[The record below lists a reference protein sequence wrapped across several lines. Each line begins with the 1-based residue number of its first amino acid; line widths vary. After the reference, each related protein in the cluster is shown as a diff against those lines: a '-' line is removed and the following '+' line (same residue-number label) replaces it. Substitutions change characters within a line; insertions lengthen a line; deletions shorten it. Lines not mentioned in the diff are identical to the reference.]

1 MIGYQNGY
9 NKLITG
15 DELLAI
21 ACEKIKKIQLNLGG
35 RFTYL
40 ECEDPPRLVEFY
52 MRNGFYHFGKRP
64 LDPDER
70 ADYESTSLVQLM
82 KYL

>member
-21 ACEKIKKIQLNLGG
+21 ACEKNQKN
-35 RFTYL
+35 
-40 ECEDPPRLVEFY
+40 
-52 MRNGFYHFGKRP
+52 
-64 LDPDER
+64 
-70 ADYESTSLVQLM
+70 ST
-82 KYL
+82 